1 MFTAA
6 NVTAVP
12 ITATITVNAIS
23 NTCSSTPQVFTIQV
37 NPSPTLNSG
46 LTPTAICNGSGF
58 SYTATSLTPFTAF
71 SWSRAAVGL
80 ISSSGGS
87 GGSCLVS
94 GPTISETFSNSSTS
108 ALNVVYAFTLTA
120 NGCSN
125 NQNVILSVN
134 PTPGFTSALNPVG
147 ICDSTLFS
155 YTPVSLTSP
164 ILFSWTRPAVSG
176 ITTTGV
182 ASGNGNISQ
191 VLINSTSTP
200 VPVIYYYT
208 VSTNGCAN
216 STVFT
221 VTVNVNPAPVITNT
235 NPTSICSGASFNYM
249 ALSSTTLT
257 STAFVWSRASVT
269 GISSNGL
276 SSGSGASISQSLTN
290 IGTSITSVVYTFTL
304 TAYGCTNTQSITVPV
319 YPVPVLSS
327 TPIPLPICSGTT
339 FSYSPANISTGTSF
353 NWVRT
358 FVPGISNPAASG
370 TNDPSEIL
378 VNTGTA
384 PVSVSYVYTLVTNA
398 GCTGSQTIPVT
409 VNPSPVLSSNLQA
422 PPICT
427 GNLFSYNP
435 QSNTT
440 GTVFTW
446 SRAIFY
452 PITNGASVGIGNP
465 LEYLVNPGLTPA
477 TATYNYTLTANG
489 CTNTQLVTVIVNPI
503 PIVLAQA
510 TATCSNQP
518 FSISPVNPTPGT
530 VYTWGAPIISPA
542 GAAIGGSAQPTGQSI
557 ISQTLNNQ
565 TINTSTASYQVTPTA
580 NGCMGAPFTITVTIN
595 PVPFVASQLLPA
607 VCSGSA
613 FSFTASFVPTGT
625 VYSWSNP
632 LQSPLNSLTGGGPQP
647 VNQPSVTQ
655 TLTSNNKV
663 VDTAFY
669 TVVPATA
676 FCIGSAFSV
685 TVPVKPLPVIVDLRD
700 TICSGSAFFLSPS
713 SGLNNTTFTWAA
725 PVSTPSGSVTGGFA
739 QTLPVSSISQ
749 TLLNTTSSV
758 AQTVYTIIPSVAN
771 CAGPA
776 FILVE
781 TVSRPIPSFGNQPVL
796 ICSGTPF
803 NATPPNAPAGTT
815 YTWTIPTSN
824 PTGGVTGV
832 SAASTPQTAVSQT
845 LSNVLSVTDTVTY
858 TILPFLNNCQGPS
871 FTATISVAPIPRAII
886 SGAST
891 AVCQNP
897 LPDTLSIKLIGTA
910 PWSFTYSDSVSTQTK
925 TGITSSPYSLIL
937 PVYPAALSKRTI
949 TITNVKD
956 YACLNKTT
964 DTTVLLQKINPL
976 PVVQIVSLHGTY
988 LCDGVIDTLFAK
1000 APGGISYQW
1009 KVNGTA
1015 AGGLTTDSITTLA
1028 AGTYNAIVTN
1038 QFGCSDTAALPA
1050 NLIVAVQPTL
1060 KFSIDT
1066 SCIKSISH
1074 FTNLTD
1080 TTLTGSIQWLWV
1092 FGNGD
1097 SATAMNGKTSFNTAG
1112 NYHVRLKATQ
1122 LLCTAYQP
1130 TLLDS
1135 IIHINAPI
1143 PDTILASVSTYKS
1156 TVTPVAGRSFPG
1168 YTYQWVPSLG
1178 IQNPDSISTNFNYAS
1193 SQQYAIKLISPA
1205 GCVTSDS
1212 LMVRV
1217 FDDKLVEIFVPKSFT
1232 PNGDGVNDIL
1242 YPYLSGIKQFHFF
1255 RVVDRYGKLLFET
1268 RNPDAGWNGSLNGV
1282 PQPMSVY
1289 FWMSEGTAADGSIV
1303 QKTRQVLLIR

>member
-1 MFTAA
+1 M
-6 NVTAVP
+6 
-12 ITATITVNAIS
+12 
-23 NTCSSTPQVFTIQV
+23 
-37 NPSPTLNSG
+37 
-46 LTPTAICNGSGF
+46 
-58 SYTATSLTPFTAF
+58 
-71 SWSRAAVGL
+71 
-80 ISSSGGS
+80 
-87 GGSCLVS
+87 
-94 GPTISETFSNSSTS
+94 
-108 ALNVVYAFTLTA
+108 
-120 NGCSN
+120 
-125 NQNVILSVN
+125 
-134 PTPGFTSALNPVG
+134 
-147 ICDSTLFS
+147 
-155 YTPVSLTSP
+155 
-164 ILFSWTRPAVSG
+164 
-176 ITTTGV
+176 
-182 ASGNGNISQ
+182 
-191 VLINSTSTP
+191 
-200 VPVIYYYT
+200 
-208 VSTNGCAN
+208 
-216 STVFT
+216 
-221 VTVNVNPAPVITNT
+221 
-235 NPTSICSGASFNYM
+235 
-249 ALSSTTLT
+249 
-257 STAFVWSRASVT
+257 
-269 GISSNGL
+269 
-276 SSGSGASISQSLTN
+276 
-290 IGTSITSVVYTFTL
+290 
-304 TAYGCTNTQSITVPV
+304 
-319 YPVPVLSS
+319 
-327 TPIPLPICSGTT
+327 
-339 FSYSPANISTGTSF
+339 
-353 NWVRT
+353 
-358 FVPGISNPAASG
+358 
-370 TNDPSEIL
+370 
-378 VNTGTA
+378 
-384 PVSVSYVYTLVTNA
+384 
-398 GCTGSQTIPVT
+398 
-409 VNPSPVLSSNLQA
+409 
-422 PPICT
+422 
-427 GNLFSYNP
+427 
-435 QSNTT
+435 
-440 GTVFTW
+440 
-446 SRAIFY
+446 
-452 PITNGASVGIGNP
+452 
-465 LEYLVNPGLTPA
+465 
-477 TATYNYTLTANG
+477 
-489 CTNTQLVTVIVNPI
+489 
-503 PIVLAQA
+503 
-510 TATCSNQP
+510 
-518 FSISPVNPTPGT
+518 
-530 VYTWGAPIISPA
+530 
-542 GAAIGGSAQPTGQSI
+542 
-557 ISQTLNNQ
+557 
-565 TINTSTASYQVTPTA
+565 
-580 NGCMGAPFTITVTIN
+580 
-595 PVPFVASQLLPA
+595 
-607 VCSGSA
+607 
-613 FSFTASFVPTGT
+613 
-625 VYSWSNP
+625 
-632 LQSPLNSLTGGGPQP
+632 
-647 VNQPSVTQ
+647 
-655 TLTSNNKV
+655 
-663 VDTAFY
+663 
-669 TVVPATA
+669 
-676 FCIGSAFSV
+676 
-685 TVPVKPLPVIVDLRD
+685 
-700 TICSGSAFFLSPS
+700 
-713 SGLNNTTFTWAA
+713 
-725 PVSTPSGSVTGGFA
+725 
-739 QTLPVSSISQ
+739 
-749 TLLNTTSSV
+749 
-758 AQTVYTIIPSVAN
+758 
-771 CAGPA
+771 
-776 FILVE
+776 
-781 TVSRPIPSFGNQPVL
+781 
-796 ICSGTPF
+796 
-803 NATPPNAPAGTT
+803 
-815 YTWTIPTSN
+815 
-824 PTGGVTGV
+824 
-832 SAASTPQTAVSQT
+832 SQT

-871 FTATISVAPIPRAII
+871 FTATVSVAPIPRAII

-1009 KVNGTA
+1009 KVNGTV

-1028 AGTYNAIVTN
+1028 AGTYNATVTN

-1303 QKTRQVLLIR
+1303 QKTGQVLLIR